1 MPVKVP
7 RIGQLRRKL
16 TIVYVCEH
24 TCPILGFGT
33 DELEVLR
40 LLFGQLGRALARRGR
55 NRRLGV
61 VKRKL
66 RGFFGHLFHDPYA
79 VLRMTH
85 LHSDVEGFDIHLCS
99 KSARVSSKAQPTRR
113 FWDLLPRLLARFHIC
128 IPVCIKVRVAVNFAP
143 LSWIQLRRP
152 APLQK

>member
-85 LHSDVEGFDIHLCS
+85 LHSQPKRSGGAEWPRGGGA
-99 KSARVSSKAQPTRR
+99 SATPETGQSRQ
-113 FWDLLPRLLARFHIC
+113 
-128 IPVCIKVRVAVNFAP
+128 
-143 LSWIQLRRP
+143 
-152 APLQK
+152 